1 MKVISLSDEQYDLVE
16 RALTRAGENIRR
28 INPNIGRLCSD
39 ASTALQDGIQ
49 SEIEEE
55 QPDPAESA
63 DGPDPNFDNRLP
75 EVPAG
80 SQGDTEQVADDES
93 DEELK
98 DQKFGPIELQVA
110 DRPE

>member
-39 ASTALQDGIQ
+39 ASTALQDGIK

-55 QPDPAESA
+55 QPDPA
-63 DGPDPNFDNRLP
+63 
-75 EVPAG
+75 
-80 SQGDTEQVADDES
+80 DDEPNAETAAALDDS
-93 DEELK
+93 RNGEVTRVDSVDDLLEEPTGSE
-98 DQKFGPIELQVA
+98 DS
-110 DRPE
+110 